1 MNIQFLNNEL
11 FMNCV
16 MIIYDL
22 YNSAEQKLNKIHKRA
37 MHSASLFLNCFA
49 EIKPGDQARTLR

>member
-22 YNSAEQKLNKIHKRA
+22 YNSAEKKTKQNTQKSDAFRIAL
-37 MHSASLFLNCFA
+37 SELFC
-49 EIKPGDQARTLR
+49 